1 MTVKR
6 RIEAAEKVA
15 SAKAGAV
22 GRLMPSEIKTI
33 ARGIELAEMPENTRT
48 ASQCEELA
56 AIEEKLGCNFADVLA
71 FLAEVGA

>member
-22 GRLMPSEIKTI
+22 GRLMPCEIKTI
-33 ARGIELAEMPENTRT
+33 ARGIELAEANTRT
-48 ASQCEELA
+48 AEESAELV
-56 AIEEKLGCNFADVLA
+56 AIESRLGCNFVEVLR
-71 FLAEVGA
+71 FLDEAGA